1 MKEKNICRKEKSDF
15 IPINIVYEPRY
26 DESIP
31 VLATLLARFIQHIA
45 VTLVILRIRVSEKK
59 NQ

>member
-26 DESIP
+26 DGSIP
-31 VLATLLARFIQHIA
+31 VLATLLARFI
-45 VTLVILRIRVSEKK
+45 
-59 NQ
+59 